1 MQLDPET
8 GQTAHAHPVLVTLH
22 LKALT
27 DRAIPR
33 GCPLR
38 SGAEAETAVTGSYIV
53 PWRTAVVK
61 REPLDNRPA
70 YLFDFDIFDD
80 ILPARC

>member
-8 GQTAHAHPVLVTLH
+8 GQSAHARPVLGTLH

-27 DRAIPR
+27 DCVIPR

-38 SGAEAETAVTGSYIV
+38 CSVETETAAVDSYIV
-53 PWRTAVVK
+53 PWRTTVVK
-61 REPLDNRPA
+61 SRPLD
-70 YLFDFDIFDD
+70 D
-80 ILPARC
+80 

>member
-8 GQTAHAHPVLVTLH
+8 GQSAHAHAHAHPVLGTLH

-27 DRAIPR
+27 DCAIPR

-38 SGAEAETAVTGSYIV
+38 SSVEAETAVAGSYIV

-61 REPLDNRPA
+61 REPLD
-70 YLFDFDIFDD
+70 D
-80 ILPARC
+80 